1 MNDNDIITYCKPG
14 LQKKRFQKLKN
25 GALKIHFEIDLHGK
39 TLAEA
44 NDFLDMH
51 IPSLLEKNCNCGLII
66 HGKGYNSGPDG
77 PKLKSFVQS
86 YLIEH
91 KNKLLSEKIN
101 FDYLDILIREK
112 LKFGHSKEIII
123 KLNE

>member
-51 IPSLLEKNCNCGLII
+51 IPTLLEKNCNCGLII
-66 HGKGYNSGPDG
+66 HGKGYNSGPGG

-91 KNKLLSEKIN
+91 KDTLGFHSASPKDGGTGALYVLFKKQKEEENEKSI
-101 FDYLDILIREK
+101 
-112 LKFGHSKEIII
+112 
-123 KLNE
+123 

>member
-51 IPSLLEKNCNCGLII
+51 IHSLLEKNFNCGLII

-91 KNKLLSEKIN
+91 KNTLGFHSASPKDGGTGALYVLFKKHKEEKN
-101 FDYLDILIREK
+101 EK
-112 LKFGHSKEIII
+112 SI
-123 KLNE
+123 